1 MRLAHVNL
9 PLHLESVDAITKK
22 LSVLGFFMRTYLP
35 LIALATSVSL
45 SLLTVWMLFLAHS
58 LAKSVAGVEATIPR
72 FLDLTLIKLFKAVVD
87 KLGEN
92 GIMHSW

>member
-1 MRLAHVNL
+1 MAHVNL

-45 SLLTVWMLFLAHS
+45 SLLTVWMLFLVHS
-58 LAKSVAGVEATIPR
+58 LAKSVRREATIPR

>member
-1 MRLAHVNL
+1 
-9 PLHLESVDAITKK
+9 
-22 LSVLGFFMRTYLP
+22 MRTYLP